1 MDSCQY
7 WTHLKLA
14 YLVASCLPVLGQTS
28 QVLSVTKAPGDRV
41 TLDILVDSQPGGA
54 PVALQW
60 EVVFPAQL
68 MALEGDAPE
77 LGKAAMDSGK
87 SLQCTARKPYRYF
100 CLLAGGQNPI
110 ANGPI
115 AILHFRIRTTAEAK
129 TTTLKIERVEATTV
143 DSKAL
148 TLNDTE
154 AIVVIQTT
162 RSQLAKP
169 RIDAGSAAVT
179 P

>member
-1 MDSCQY
+1 MRF
-7 WTHLKLA
+7 A
-14 YLVASCLPVLGQTS
+14 YLVVGCLPVFGQMS
-28 QVLSVTKAPGDRV
+28 HVSSVTKAPGDKV

-54 PVALQW
+54 PVALKW

-77 LGKAAMDSGK
+77 LGKAAKDSGK
-87 SLQCTARKPYRYF
+87 SLQCTSRKPYRYF

-115 AILHFRIRTTAEAK
+115 AIFHFRIRTTAEAE

-154 AIVVIQTT
+154 AIVVIQIT

-169 RIDAGSAAVT
+169 GMDAGIAPLT
-179 P
+179 RERP